1 VASWTRV
8 STYAGTRIK
17 MEMKVLVVSETR
29 AKPLDTYVQEFEG
42 LDDYEAV
49 LAAEKN
55 LATYDRLLPG
65 KYLYEVIALGLGGTC
80 RSLTITEK
88 PVDHLPPRR
97 TKPAKRSSLRRRSCT
112 RCLPGWAERVPPNN
126 PVVMGFA
133 LRLVPLSSS
142 KMSFDGSTGEV
153 RAGHGGES
161 LSPRIPPHTALPAR
175 QAEPLVFEPFVDA
188 VKGS

>member
-1 VASWTRV
+1 MASWIRV

-17 MEMKVLVVSETR
+17 MEMKVLVVSGTR

-55 LATYDRLLPG
+55 LATY
-65 KYLYEVIALGLGGTC
+65 EVIALGLGGIC
-80 RSLTITEK
+80 GSLTITEK
-88 PVDHLPPRR
+88 LVDPFAVRR
-97 TKPAKRSSLRRRSCT
+97 TRPAKRSSLRRRSCT

-142 KMSFDGSTGEV
+142 IMSFDGSTGEV

-161 LSPRIPPHTALPAR
+161 LSPRLPPHTALPAR